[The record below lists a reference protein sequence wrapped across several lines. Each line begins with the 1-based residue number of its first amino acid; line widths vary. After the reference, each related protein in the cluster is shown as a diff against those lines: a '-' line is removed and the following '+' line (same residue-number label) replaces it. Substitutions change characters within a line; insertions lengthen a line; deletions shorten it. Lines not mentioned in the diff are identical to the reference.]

1 MQVIDSCSVYVQHFD
16 ISLSLRELRPLR
28 SNWRGLVMGHLGV
41 PPTDV
46 KSTICEDLLYG
57 CFSKK
62 ALSRMSFLTL
72 PVGHMGVRCVI
83 FEWLCWKCGFQIVT
97 YFSSGESQA
106 AAVHI
111 CVPRWS
117 WRRSVEDGQRV
128 WSSAVAGVLRK
139 LRFRLLSKACC
150 DDRPE
155 EDKPAHLWQNC
166 KSQNLF
172 VDKTSAVLIMFIRHI
187 GQKKMHISD

>member
-1 MQVIDSCSVYVQHFD
+1 
-16 ISLSLRELRPLR
+16 
-28 SNWRGLVMGHLGV
+28 MGHLGV

-57 CFSKK
+57 YFSKK